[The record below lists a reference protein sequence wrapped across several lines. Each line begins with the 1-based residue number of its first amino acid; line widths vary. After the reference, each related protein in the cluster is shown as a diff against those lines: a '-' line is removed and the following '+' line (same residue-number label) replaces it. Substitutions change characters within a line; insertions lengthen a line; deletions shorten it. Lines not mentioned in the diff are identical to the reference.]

1 MNKSETKLV
10 DPFDVKPPLQQSDA
24 EHVSDC
30 LTKNFQFDKSIFVFL
45 RDLRREKWRIRIN
58 LIGWKTKGKKTT

>member
-10 DPFDVKPPLQQSDA
+10 DPFDVKPPLQQSDV

-30 LTKNFQFDKSIFVFL
+30 LTKNFSSINQSLYFYVIFDVKSEELESI
-45 RDLRREKWRIRIN
+45 
-58 LIGWKTKGKKTT
+58 